1 MDKNAGV
8 NFPLAP
14 EGGRASTSVGK
25 DILARAVRRLDPAL
39 AAAILAEGG
48 WRMGYPAYFE
58 RVLRLEAQSAQN
70 STDVATTGL
79 EAARERFVYVD
90 AEAERPV
97 EEAYDVAGDF
107 RTVEIQGDDQLETQL
122 LVPYKGKTLRGNSLL
137 RQLDEWVA
145 RGITEPSFAEAV
157 GAVVRHPE
165 WLDLRGR
172 TIGMAGAASEMG
184 PFHIL
189 MSWGATVAAIDLPRP
204 AIWERLARIA
214 RESAGRMLMPIP
226 TSAPSSAED
235 PTQAAGANLFT
246 DVGPLVRWLL
256 TVPGPLTLGN
266 YGYADAAAFVRI
278 SMAVDLLMTG
288 VLAGRDD
295 LSVTYLA
302 TPSDVFLVPVRAV
315 DMADRRHDESTRL
328 ARTGRAV
335 NLATRG
341 HYFRPNYKPES
352 MIETPTNRFGI
363 VNAFILEQGQNYALA
378 KKLQRWRMLLMR
390 QAGVLT
396 SVHVAPPTRTKSV
409 HKNPVMQQ
417 RGALTARLGIETF
430 DSDTTQ
436 VLGAA
441 ILVHDLNNPASPAN
455 PATPLGHPEEAFM
468 FAANPGGRWRVPFEI
483 NSAVPLLQDVAAARM
498 RVAGLGVQAQKQVRR
513 VLPG

>member
-1 MDKNAGV
+1 MDKDAGV
-8 NFPLAP
+8 NFPLSP

-25 DILARAVRRLDPAL
+25 DILASAVHDLDPAL
-39 AAAILAEGG
+39 ADAIHAATQ
-48 WRMGYPAYFE
+48 WRMAYPAYFE
-58 RVLRLEAQSAQN
+58 RVLRVEAHSAQSSA
-70 STDVATTGL
+70 DVATAGL
-79 EAARERFVYVD
+79 DAARARFVYVD
-90 AEAERPV
+90 SGIERPV
-97 EEAYDVAGDF
+97 EESLDVPGEL
-107 RTVEIQGDDQLETQL
+107 RTVEVSGDDQRETQL
-122 LVPYKGKTLRGNSLL
+122 LVPYKGKTLRGNALL
-137 RQLDEWVA
+137 RQLDEWVS

-165 WLDLRGR
+165 WLDLRDR

-184 PFHIL
+184 PFSIL
-189 MSWGATVAAIDLPRP
+189 MSWGATVAAVDLPRP
-204 AIWERLARIA
+204 AIWERLARTA
-214 RESAGRMLMPIP
+214 RESAGRMLMPVS
-226 TSAPSSAED
+226 TSAPASAQD
-235 PTQAAGANLFT
+235 PTQVAGANLFT
-246 DVGPLVRWLL
+246 DVGPLVRWLH

-288 VLAGRDD
+288 VQAGRDD

-302 TPSDVFLVPVRAV
+302 TPSDVFLVPIRAV
-315 DMADRRHDESTRL
+315 DMADRRHDDSTTL
-328 ARTGRAV
+328 ARAGRAV

-341 HYFRPNYKPES
+341 RYFRSNYKPES
-352 MIETPTNRFGI
+352 IIETPTNRFGI

-390 QAGVLT
+390 RAGVLT
-396 SVHVAPPTRTKSV
+396 SVHVAPPTSTRSV
-409 HKNPVMQQ
+409 HTNPVMQQ
-417 RGALTARLGIETF
+417 RGMLTARLGIETF
-430 DSDTTQ
+430 DADTTQ

-483 NSAVPLLQDVAAARM
+483 NSAVPLLQEVAAARL
-498 RVAGLGVQAQKQVRR
+498 RVFGLGMQAQKQVRR
-513 VLPG
+513 ILPG